1 MKYTTLGRTGVQV
14 SRLCLGCM
22 NFGGRTNAADA
33 EKIIDHAIDEGI
45 NFIDTANVYGH
56 EPGNYHEGRGRSEQ
70 IVGQALQPSSKRS
83 QIVLATKVH
92 YPMYSGPNGGGNS
105 RRHIMEQCHESLRRL
120 NTDWIDLYQLHAAD
134 TAVPID
140 ETLRALD
147 DLVRAGKVRY
157 IGTSGFPA
165 WKLMEALWVAKEYGL
180 NRFISEQPPYHLLDR
195 RIERELLPM
204 AQSYGLGIIT
214 WAPLAGGFLTGKYK
228 PDQPVPDDSRFS
240 EFWQSFGADHYRPS
254 VFEVIEGLTAVA
266 QAKNCS
272 LAQLALA
279 WQLHQPAI
287 TAPIIGPRT
296 MAQLEDALGA
306 EAIVL
311 TQEEL
316 ALIDNIA
323 RPTQF
328 TVPYYGSGDEDG
340 LWAGWQP
347 AQFPW

>member
-22 NFGGRTNAADA
+22 NFGGRTPAAEA
-33 EKIIDHAIDEGI
+33 EAIIAQAIDQGI

-70 IVGQALQPSSKRS
+70 IVGEALHTSGKRA
-83 QIVLATKVH
+83 QIVLATKAH
-92 YPMYSGPNGGGNS
+92 YPMHAPPNGGGNS
-105 RRHIMEQCHESLRRL
+105 RRHIIEQCHDSLRRL
-120 NTDWIDLYQLHAAD
+120 KTDWIDLYQLHAAD

-147 DLVRAGKVRY
+147 DLIRAGKVCY

-165 WKLMEALWVAKEYGL
+165 WKLLEALWVAKEYGL
-180 NRFISEQPPYHLLDR
+180 NRFVCEQPPYNLLDR

-214 WAPLAGGFLTGKYK
+214 WAPLAGGFLSGKYK
-228 PDQPVPDDSRFS
+228 PDAPVPDDSRFS
-240 EFWQSFGADHYRPS
+240 EFWQGFGQEHYRPS
-254 VFEVIEGLTAVA
+254 VFAVVEALTAVA
-266 QAKNCS
+266 QSKNCS

-296 MAQLEDALGA
+296 VAQLNDALGA
-306 EAIVL
+306 LAVEL
-311 TQEEL
+311 TRDAL
-316 ALIDNIA
+316 AHIDEVA

-328 TVPYYGSGDEDG
+328 VVSYYGGEDEI
-340 LWAGWQP
+340 WAGWQP
-347 AQFPW
+347 TQFHWL